1 MKIERKLVE
10 APVIESD
17 AFLEEALGSASAV
30 ALLLATTS
38 LNNDPSL
45 LERFHLDEIIFGQI
59 DKALSEADQVE
70 IRALALAALKAYRD
84 AGSPPPAALSDG
96 LVSRTVERVIG
107 SENFGDYHEMVLEE
121 IMLDNRDMRA
131 LHWTAGDAPAAAK
144 TFHTLVIGAG
154 IGGMTAAIRL
164 QEAGLP
170 YVVIE
175 KNDAVGGTW
184 YENSYPGCRV
194 DVINHFYSYSFDPNH
209 DWSEQFSRRDELHRY
224 FEGIADK
231 YGIRKDI
238 RFRTEVVSARWEEDT
253 AKWIVTLR
261 LPDGGEEV
269 VQANAIISAVGQLNR
284 PSIPEIAGQG
294 DFTGPSFHTAKWRH
308 DIDLTGKRVIVIGT
322 GASAFQ
328 MVPEVAKIAGRLTVM
343 QRAAHWMYPNPA
355 YHDAVPEGK
364 KWILKHFP
372 FYASWYRFLLFWTT
386 SDGALPRLT
395 VDPNWT
401 HPERSV
407 NAANEAQREMFTAAI
422 AAQLEG
428 RPDLLEKCVPKYPPF
443 VKRILQDNGQWLG
456 ALKRENVELVTTSI
470 DRITAGGVR
479 CTDGTEYPADV
490 IVYATGFQVD
500 KFLWPMRIEGRHGK
514 ILNEVWGDEPRAYLG
529 ITVSEFPNLF
539 CIYGPNT
546 NLAHGGSLI
555 FHSECQVRY
564 ILNGIKYL
572 VEHGYSAMDVKADK
586 QLDYA
591 ERLQAAA
598 NKMVWAY
605 SGMKSWYKNARNVV
619 ISVSPWRLIDYW
631 RWTREPDKDDY
642 EFLGAK

>member
-1 MKIERKLVE
+1 MKIERILVE
-10 APVIESD
+10 GPVTESD
-17 AFLEEALGSASAV
+17 AVLEQALESASAV
-30 ALLLATTS
+30 ALLLATAS
-38 LNNDPSL
+38 LTNDAGL
-45 LERFHLDEIIFGQI
+45 LERFPLGEVIFGQI
-59 DKALSEADQVE
+59 DKALIEADQAE

-84 AGSPPPAALSDG
+84 AGSPPPASLSDA
-96 LVSRTVERVIG
+96 LVGRTVERIIG
-107 SENFGDYHEMVLEE
+107 PEKFGDYREMMLEE
-121 IMLDNRDMRA
+121 IMLDQRDMRA
-131 LHWTAGDAPAAAK
+131 LHWTKGDDAPAAAK
-144 TFHTLVIGAG
+144 SFHTLVIGGG

-224 FEGIADK
+224 FERIADK
-231 YGIRKDI
+231 YGIRKNI
-238 RFRTEVVSARWEEDT
+238 RFKTEVVSARWDETT

-261 LPDGGEEV
+261 LPDGGEEI

-294 DFTGPSFHTAKWRH
+294 DFKGPSFHTAKWRH
-308 DIDLTGKRVIVIGT
+308 DVDLTGKRVVVIGT

-328 MVPEVAKIAGRLTVM
+328 MVPEVAKIAGKLTVM

-364 KWILKHFP
+364 KWVLKHFP
-372 FYASWYRFLLFWTT
+372 YYASWYRFLLFWTT
-386 SDGALPRLT
+386 SDGSLPRLT
-395 VDPNWT
+395 VDPNWA

-456 ALKRENVELVTTSI
+456 ALKRDNVALVTTSI
-470 DRITAGGVR
+470 DRITETGVR

-490 IVYATGFQVD
+490 IVYATGFHAD
-500 KFLWPMRIEGRHGK
+500 KFLWPMRIVGRNGK
-514 ILNEVWGDEPRAYLG
+514 VLNEVWGDEPRAYLG

-572 VEHGYSAMDVKADK
+572 VEHGYRAMDVKADK

-591 ERLQAAA
+591 ERLQLAA

-605 SGMKSWYKNARNVV
+605 SGMKSWYKNSRNVV

-631 RWTREPDKDDY
+631 RWTREPDKEDY
-642 EFLGAK
+642 EFLS